1 MNTFKLYEQLK
12 TAFPKEAA
20 EALAHVLSEVTEEI
34 QNTVTK
40 QDFAE
45 LKAVVRDLAE
55 AQKRTEE
62 RVGSLGVAVE
72 QLAEA
77 QKRTEQRVEELA
89 EAQQRTEERVGSLGV
104 AVEQLAE
111 AQKRTEE
118 RVGSLGVAV
127 EQLAEAQKRTEQ
139 RVEELAEAQKRTEER
154 VGSLGVAVEQ
164 LAEAQKRTEQRVEEL
179 AEAQQRTEERVDSLG
194 VAVEQLAE
202 AQKRTEQRVEELAE
216 AQKRTEERVEEL
228 AEAQQ
233 RTEHQLGKLAR
244 TQEQGFRLFGLRLEA
259 LFARSGSRAEAAF
272 REGIREIVREA
283 GYTVEAYQGQDP
295 EGYINHDAGRS
306 YELDVLV
313 RNGAVIAVEV
323 KSSAGSADLVRFARA
338 VSLFEQQTGRRVT
351 KKVLIAASIREE
363 AHRRAPQLG
372 VTLGID
378 PSALDE

>member
-111 AQKRTEE
+111 AQKRTE
-118 RVGSLGVAV
+118 
-127 EQLAEAQKRTEQ
+127 Q
-139 RVEELAEAQKRTEER
+139 RVEELA
-154 VGSLGVAVEQ
+154 G
-164 LAEAQKRTEQRVEEL
+164 
-179 AEAQQRTEERVDSLG
+179 
-194 VAVEQLAE
+194 
-202 AQKRTEQRVEELAE
+202 
-216 AQKRTEERVEEL
+216 
-228 AEAQQ
+228 AQQ